1 MMPKTKVAEEGM
13 GGGNSRSKIKI
24 IEALIVVGTFALI
37 LVLSIV
43 TKGESGKP
51 ASGTVVAVRIALFSV
66 VAGVYYWML
75 YRTGGGGSVKKETP
89 ETRK

>member
-1 MMPKTKVAEEGM
+1 MPKTKVAEEGM
-13 GGGNSRSKIKI
+13 AGGSSRSKIKI
-24 IEALIVVGTFALI
+24 IEALIVAGTFVLI
-37 LVLSIV
+37 LVLSII

-51 ASGTVVAVRIALFSV
+51 ASGMVIAVRIALLSV

-75 YRTGGGGSVKKETP
+75 YRTGGGGNIKKETP